1 MKGTYVY
8 PYQAR
13 TWDIITDPADIKR
26 LMNAGNNSMHITCQ
40 FRWNRPVVP
49 EPQAIN
55 DVSNIKNI
63 YFEEQQNY

>member
-8 PYQAR
+8 QYQAW
-13 TWDIITDPADIKR
+13 TWDIITDPADMKR
-26 LMNAGNNSMHITCQ
+26 LMNAENNSMHITCQ
-40 FRWNRPVVP
+40 FRWNRSVLP